1 MAIDCNEVLTGRL
14 WVGSFVRPDDAKQ
27 LRRMGITIVI
37 SLQTDQDLK
46 RHRLS
51 LDKLTR
57 SLSEENIDLRRLPV
71 VDFNQADLASHLPEC
86 VAEVETALA
95 PGWAKAYL
103 HCTAGMMRSPTVAAA
118 YLVKECYMPAEK
130 ACEYIKQKRECNP
143 DAQVLEQYER
153 KLRLTTE
160 D

>member
-71 VDFNQADLASHLPEC
+71 VDFNQADLASRRES
-86 VAEVETALA
+86 AI
-95 PGWAKAYL
+95 
-103 HCTAGMMRSPTVAAA
+103 R
-118 YLVKECYMPAEK
+118 MPRCWNNTNE
-130 ACEYIKQKRECNP
+130 
-143 DAQVLEQYER
+143 